1 MDLKFNIIGFK
12 ECKGKEDD
20 IYYCPLNIKELMNNN
35 IVYDNK
41 HKIKSTFNA
50 YDVVLA
56 DSDMLLVD
64 DNCLTLDDFNCS
76 DNNITHDNPYFNGLI
91 QAGFI
96 CVTLDGAIFKN
107 IYLTR
112 LNKLDIITHH
122 RVRSNFI
129 IKKHLKDNIYDVML

>member
-1 MDLKFNIIGFK
+1 MGNNVHTFKTLAEIYGVLHELCVELDL
-12 ECKGKEDD
+12 
-20 IYYCPLNIKELMNNN
+20 P
-35 IVYDNK
+35 
-41 HKIKSTFNA
+41 
-50 YDVVLA
+50 YDVILA

-76 DNNITHDNPYFNGLI
+76 DNNISHDNPYFNGLI